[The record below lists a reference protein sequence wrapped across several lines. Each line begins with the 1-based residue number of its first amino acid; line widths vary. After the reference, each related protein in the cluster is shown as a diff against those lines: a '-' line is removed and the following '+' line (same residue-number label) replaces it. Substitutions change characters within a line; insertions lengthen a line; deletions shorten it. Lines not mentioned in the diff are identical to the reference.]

1 MPQELL
7 AGEVNLVHLISKREA
22 CSYSRAGEI
31 VNDMVV
37 ERCQDLSLAAAELR
51 HHAAL
56 DEENSL
62 YPDYENAE
70 KYIHFCT
77 NFISACHDFLQRSA
91 RYLFKV

>member
-7 AGEVNLVHLISKREA
+7 AGEVNLVHLISKREG
-22 CSYSRAGEI
+22 CSYSRAAEI
-31 VNDMVV
+31 VNGMVV

-56 DEENSL
+56 NEENSL
-62 YPDYENAE
+62 YPDNENTE

-77 NFISACHDFLQRSA
+77 NFVSANHDFHARSV
-91 RYLFKV
+91 RFKI